1 MTDIT
6 SPPGRW
12 HYGLHPDAAGLRVR
26 SLARIVLQ
34 LGEALRV
41 EMEDDRGSDDSI
53 ALQYYIATDAGTWA
67 LWLTTTPADLAT
79 DEASIK
85 DLAPLT
91 DGE

>member
-1 MTDIT
+1 MTEIT

-12 HYGLHPDAAGLRVR
+12 QYGLHPEAAGLRVR
-26 SLARIVLQ
+26 SLARIVVQ

-41 EMEDDRGSDDSI
+41 EMEAQGEADDSI
-53 ALQYYIATDAGTWA
+53 RLQYYIATDAGPWA

-79 DEASIK
+79 DEAAIK